1 MNYEEI
7 IAEKDRKIAYLQ
19 HEIAELRRLMFGGR
33 KERFKA
39 AEVPSNQ
46 LSLFGDLPQ
55 SEDQAAEVP
64 KEQISYERTK
74 PSKAHPGR
82 NIIPEHF
89 PVEVT
94 ILEPEEDTT
103 GMIRVGE
110 EITDYVEYTP
120 SELKVI
126 RTIRPRYAPAQGE
139 GRFAI
144 ASLPNDRALPKS
156 IASESLLTWL
166 ITRKFVEHMPF
177 YRQRQA
183 IIRDYKWDI
192 PPSTINEWFIS
203 VCSLLEPLYN
213 RIKEKV
219 LKSGYIQVD
228 ESPIKVLDS
237 DKPGSTHQGYQWVYH
252 SPEEKVLFFDYRKG
266 RGNNGP
272 KEILEGYVG
281 LLQSDGYGVYDNL
294 SKQKGITLAGCLVHA
309 RRGFEKALESDK
321 KRAEKIMHQ
330 FQTIYRLEA
339 SYKSLDVKSRQEQRE
354 THILPI
360 ILDIK
365 RYIEEECIYVLP
377 KSPLGKAMS
386 YYQSQLP
393 KLLELFKNGRYELD
407 NNLIENKIRPLALGR
422 KNYLFAGSHDGAKRI
437 AMMYTFFGTCAA
449 NNINPSQWLI
459 STLKNINN
467 TKINDIDKLLPHN
480 FNM

>member
-19 HEIAELRRLMFGGR
+19 HEISELRRLIFGAK

-39 AEVPSNQ
+39 VEVPNNQ
-46 LSLFGDLPQ
+46 LSLFDTTPYQ
-55 SEDQAAEVP
+55 NPEAEVE
-64 KEQISYERTK
+64 KEQISYERNK

-82 NIIPEHF
+82 NVIPEHF
-89 PVEVT
+89 PVEETVQ
-94 ILEPEEDTT
+94 EPEEDTT
-103 GMIRVGE
+103 GMVRVGE
-110 EITDYVEYTP
+110 EITEYVEYIP
-120 SELKVI
+120 GVLKKI
-126 RTIRPRYAPAQGE
+126 RLIRPKYAPAQGD
-139 GRFAI
+139 GSFVIR
-144 ASLPNDRALPKS
+144 SLPERAIPKS

-183 IIRDYKWDI
+183 IKRDHNWDI
-192 PPSTINEWFIS
+192 PPSTVNEWFIS
-203 VCSLLEPLYN
+203 VCTLLEPLYH

-252 SPEEKVLFFDYRKG
+252 SPEAKLLFFDYRKG
-266 RGNNGP
+266 RGNHGP
-272 KEILEGYVG
+272 KEVLERYEG
-281 LLQSDGYGVYDNL
+281 LLQSDGYGVYDRI
-294 SKQKGITLAGCLVHA
+294 SKQKGVSLAGCLVHA
-309 RRGFEKALESDK
+309 RRGFEKALQSDK
-321 KRAEKIMHQ
+321 ERAEKIMLQ
-330 FQTIYRLEA
+330 FQTIYKLEA
-339 SYKSLDVKSRQEQRE
+339 TYKELDPHTRQEQRAK
-354 THILPI
+354 HILPI
-360 ILDIK
+360 IEHIK
-365 RYIEEECIYVLP
+365 EWIQEECIYVLP
-377 KSPLGKAMS
+377 KSPLGQAMS

-393 KLLELFKNGRYELD
+393 KILEIFSNGRYELD

-437 AMMYTFFGTCAA
+437 AMMYTFFGSCAA
-449 NNINPSQWLI
+449 NNINPSHWLL

-467 TKINDIDKLLPHN
+467 TKINNIDSLLPHSS
-480 FNM
+480 NM